1 MDGNKIKMVSHSFIL
16 MCYFIF
22 SSYMGNN
29 QCYLLV
35 VLPGIT
41 SGLPLVVRNAL
52 NHGKL
57 LAKVSY
63 LYLYFFCLK
72 CTISPF

>member
-41 SGLPLVVRNAL
+41 SGLLLVVRNAL
-52 NHGKL
+52 VLYEKQL
-57 LAKVSY
+57 SY
-63 LYLYFFCLK
+63 NQAIRYVTLCN
-72 CTISPF
+72 TT